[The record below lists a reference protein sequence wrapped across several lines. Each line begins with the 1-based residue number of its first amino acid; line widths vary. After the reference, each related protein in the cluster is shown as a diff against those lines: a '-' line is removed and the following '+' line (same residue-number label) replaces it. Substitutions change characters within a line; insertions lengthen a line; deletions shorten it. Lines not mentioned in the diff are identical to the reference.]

1 MNESIMEN
9 VKESKFGIN
18 KYFLAIIK
26 GFLEKYMNENSRIN
40 MIDSQMMVKAGDKLG
55 SREITFSLKEDS
67 LIVIVDRNIDFRKYQ
82 DIIEYDSEGI
92 MMKRKSISSLMKKNV
107 NNLLIDKPSILIE
120 EFENFGNSTLNTGKI
135 FDVMD
140 IKTIERPSNYGLDG
154 FYTHKRVAYDDK
166 GMMKGN
172 YIEGKFNVLKSN
184 SLSNLE
190 YPNENDI
197 EIIKQEILDDSITDY
212 TYPSSRT
219 L

>member
-1 MNESIMEN
+1 MEN

-120 EFENFGNSTLNTGKI
+120 EFENFGDPTLNTGKI

-212 TYPSSRT
+212 TYPSSRR

>member
-120 EFENFGNSTLNTGKI
+120 EFENFGDPTLNTGKI

-212 TYPSSRT
+212 TYPSSRS

>member
-1 MNESIMEN
+1 
-9 VKESKFGIN
+9 
-18 KYFLAIIK
+18 
-26 GFLEKYMNENSRIN
+26 
-40 MIDSQMMVKAGDKLG
+40 
-55 SREITFSLKEDS
+55 
-67 LIVIVDRNIDFRKYQ
+67 
-82 DIIEYDSEGI
+82 
-92 MMKRKSISSLMKKNV
+92 MKKNV

-212 TYPSSRT
+212 TYPSSRS

>member
-120 EFENFGNSTLNTGKI
+120 EFENFGDPTLNTGKI

-212 TYPSSRT
+212 TYPSSRR

>member
-82 DIIEYDSEGI
+82 DIIEYDSE
-92 MMKRKSISSLMKKNV
+92 
-107 NNLLIDKPSILIE
+107 
-120 EFENFGNSTLNTGKI
+120 
-135 FDVMD
+135 
-140 IKTIERPSNYGLDG
+140 
-154 FYTHKRVAYDDK
+154 
-166 GMMKGN
+166 
-172 YIEGKFNVLKSN
+172 
-184 SLSNLE
+184 
-190 YPNENDI
+190 
-197 EIIKQEILDDSITDY
+197 
-212 TYPSSRT
+212 
-219 L
+219 